1 MYLMMSINCNAHLI
15 RNIHEWCRRCLGIY
29 RFPVGEL
36 YYGRIMKMKKYNL
49 VCAAFVLMAAMLV
62 ACGNSSGAETA
73 ATEAPVPEQTT
84 VPNEME
90 GEEDVVYEGDAS
102 TYYIDVAYPEQI
114 GRYYT
119 ALSEKWEEGKYFENC
134 LSALPSYYYE
144 GNPLENVGF
153 GFVDLD
159 NDGRWELII
168 GAIMNAEVDPAVF
181 EIWTLVDGEPVMLA
195 QGGSRNRYVLQYVE
209 EDRMW
214 YVVNEASNGAANSAT
229 YYLMLNEGEFEV
241 VQGIVLDALADEE
254 NPWFLTYDLYWDVS
268 NDQPIDEETASA
280 ILESNRKIYTAL
292 ELFPYIYY

>member
-49 VCAAFVLMAAMLV
+49 VCVAFVLMAAMLV

-119 ALSEKWEEGKYFENC
+119 AL
-134 LSALPSYYYE
+134 
-144 GNPLENVGF
+144 
-153 GFVDLD
+153 
-159 NDGRWELII
+159 
-168 GAIMNAEVDPAVF
+168 
-181 EIWTLVDGEPVMLA
+181 
-195 QGGSRNRYVLQYVE
+195 
-209 EDRMW
+209 
-214 YVVNEASNGAANSAT
+214 
-229 YYLMLNEGEFEV
+229 
-241 VQGIVLDALADEE
+241 
-254 NPWFLTYDLYWDVS
+254 
-268 NDQPIDEETASA
+268 
-280 ILESNRKIYTAL
+280 